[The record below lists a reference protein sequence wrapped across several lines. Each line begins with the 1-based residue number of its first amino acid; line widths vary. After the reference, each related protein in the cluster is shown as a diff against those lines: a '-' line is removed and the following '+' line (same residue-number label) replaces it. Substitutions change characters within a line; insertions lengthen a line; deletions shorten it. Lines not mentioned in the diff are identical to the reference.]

1 MTSVDARALADTFA
15 GADPDRPLDPTL
27 VPESP
32 ALPAGA
38 DPTDADAVTAASVD
52 QGPRVVE
59 ALRDHLGAQPEW
71 TVDAE
76 RGFTW
81 WSGRLATTVV
91 AAPPTSLHGIS
102 VVRVT
107 TATPLL
113 RDVPASPDLARRL
126 SVANAHAAIDGLVWD
141 PDARTVSLVSD
152 TWCHAGNAWLDPLV
166 YSAAGLQPAIGDATV
181 DALQAQLGG
190 EVASSAHPTAGP
202 REEPDELIEAG
213 AAFAAAGDRSTPFT
227 EGDLKALARSPL
239 GLLPFVV
246 HGSDTLTAEV
256 PYGADPAL
264 PADRSRP
271 DRVRALVDAARR
283 DRTTPPAAH
292 EADWLAADRLAAAD
306 RLVATPATPA
316 TAFFRVSFGERHPEF
331 GAGLAMRLRIPVH
344 AADEAAAADLAL
356 LLNRREIAD
365 RKIAPFVGAWTTDGD
380 APVFVCFFP
389 VPLARGLGSDDR
401 GAILDT
407 FAAWMRDRAR
417 WAAEVTGS
425 DVAR

>member
-1 MTSVDARALADTFA
+1 
-15 GADPDRPLDPTL
+15 
-27 VPESP
+27 
-32 ALPAGA
+32 
-38 DPTDADAVTAASVD
+38 VT
-52 QGPRVVE
+52 
-59 ALRDHLGAQPEW
+59 
-71 TVDAE
+71 
-76 RGFTW
+76 
-81 WSGRLATTVV
+81 
-91 AAPPTSLHGIS
+91 
-102 VVRVT
+102 
-107 TATPLL
+107 TPLL
-113 RDVPASPDLARRL
+113 RDVLETSDTARHLA
-126 SVANAHAAIDGLVWD
+126 VANARAAIDGLVWD
-141 PDARTVSLVSD
+141 PAARTISLVSD

-181 DALQAQLGG
+181 DALRADVGG
-190 EVASSAHPTAGP
+190 EVATSPHPSSGL
-202 REEPDELIEAG
+202 REEPDELVEAG

-246 HGSDTLTAEV
+246 HGSDTLTAEL
-256 PYGADPAL
+256 PYGADLDL

-292 EADWLAADRLAAAD
+292 EADWLAVDRLAVD
-306 RLVATPATPA
+306 RLAATPATPP

-344 AADEAAAADLAL
+344 AADEAAAADLAS
-356 LLNRREIAD
+356 LLNRHEIAD

-380 APVFVCFFP
+380 APVFVSFFP
-389 VPLARGLGSDDR
+389 VPLARGLGSEDR

-417 WAAEVTGS
+417 WAAEVVRTESSG
-425 DVAR
+425 

>member
-15 GADPDRPLDPTL
+15 GADPDRPLDPAL

-38 DPTDADAVTAASVD
+38 DPTDADVVTAASVD
-52 QGPRVVE
+52 QGPRIIEV
-59 ALRDHLGAQPEW
+59 LRDHLGAQPEW
-71 TVDAE
+71 TVDTE

-91 AAPPTSLHGIS
+91 AAPPTVLHGLS

-113 RDVPASPDLARRL
+113 RDVPASPDLAGRL
-126 SVANAHAAIDGLVWD
+126 SAANAHAAIDGLVWD

-181 DALQAQLGG
+181 VALQAELGG

-246 HGSDTLTAEV
+246 HGSDTLTAEL
-256 PYGADPAL
+256 PYGADLAL

-271 DRVRALVDAARR
+271 DRVRALVEAARR

-292 EADWLAADRLAAAD
+292 EADWLAVDRLAA
-306 RLVATPATPA
+306 TPT
-316 TAFFRVSFGERHPEF
+316 TAFFRVSFGERHAEF

-344 AADEAAAADLAL
+344 AADEAAAADLVS
-356 LLNRREIAD
+356 LLNRHEIAD

-380 APVFVCFFP
+380 APVFVSFFP
-389 VPLARGLGSDDR
+389 VPLARGLGSEDR

-417 WAAEVTGS
+417 WAAEVVRTESSG
-425 DVAR
+425 

>member
-15 GADPDRPLDPTL
+15 GADADRPFDPAL
-27 VPESP
+27 VAESP

-38 DPTDADAVTAASVD
+38 DPTDSDAVTAAATD
-52 QGPRVVE
+52 QGPRILEV
-59 ALRDHLGAQPEW
+59 LRERLGAQPEW
-71 TVDAE
+71 TVDGD

-91 AAPPTSLHGIS
+91 AGPPTVLHGLS

-107 TATPLL
+107 TTTPLL

-126 SVANAHAAIDGLVWD
+126 AAANAQAAIDGLVWD

-152 TWCHAGNAWLDPLV
+152 AWCHAGNAWLDPLV

-181 DALQAQLGG
+181 DALRADLGG
-190 EVASSAHPTAGP
+190 EVAASAHPTGGP

-227 EGDLKALARSPL
+227 EGDLRALGRSPL
-239 GLLPFVV
+239 GLLPFAV
-246 HGSDTLTAEV
+246 HGSDTLTAEM
-256 PYGADPAL
+256 PYGAEATI
-264 PADRSRP
+264 PADRARP
-271 DRVRALVDAARR
+271 DRVRDLVGAARR

-292 EADWLAADRLAAAD
+292 EAEWLA
-306 RLVATPATPA
+306 ATPA

-331 GAGLAMRLRIPVH
+331 GAGLAMRLRIPVR
-344 AADEAAAADLAL
+344 AADEGAAADLAAL
-356 LLNRREIAD
+356 LDRREVAD
-365 RKIAPFVGAWTTDGD
+365 RKLAPFVGAWTIDGA
-380 APVFVCFFP
+380 APIFVSFFP

-407 FAAWMRDRAR
+407 FAAWTRDRAR
-417 WAAEVTGS
+417 WAAGVVGTDGT
-425 DVAR
+425 R